1 MSPAA
6 DPHLETLQVYERGA
20 GEWERVRSPGLGPAQ
35 ELTELLAQDSI
46 DHQPVVVDLGCGP
59 GWHLPA
65 LPTGAIALDGAA
77 AMLDLVPGH
86 APDAPRVRADLRAL
100 PFAAGSVD
108 AVWAERSLVHLR
120 RALVPMALWDV
131 HRSMRVGARLCMSLF
146 EDDREHG
153 TVDGDDFPG
162 RSFSGWDEASLRGV
176 IEGAGFE
183 LDLLQRVPGE
193 AVDLL
198 RIWARRAR
206 TLADTVGPGL
216 RLLLVGLNPSLVAAD
231 AGVGFHRAG
240 NRAWPALLAAGLAT
254 VDRDPL
260 HLLRHHRIGM
270 TDLVKA
276 ASPRADALTR
286 AQYSHGVER
295 LDALCRWLQP
305 SAVCMVGLSGWRAA
319 VDRRAVS
326 GVQPGTLGGRP
337 VYVMPN
343 PSGVN
348 THVSLDDLTE
358 HLAAAA
364 RLADRSAARLADGSS
379 DRRDSGR
386 APA

>member
-1 MSPAA
+1 MSAA
-6 DPHLETLQVYERGA
+6 SDAHLDTLQVYERSA
-20 GEWERVRSPGLGPAQ
+20 LEWELVRSPGLEPAH
-35 ELTELLAQDSI
+35 ELTELLAADPI

-65 LPTGAIALDGAA
+65 LPAGAIALDGAA
-77 AMLDLVPGH
+77 AMLELVPGH
-86 APDAPRVRADLRAL
+86 APEAPRLRADLRAL
-100 PFAAGSVD
+100 PFARGTVD
-108 AVWAERSLVHLR
+108 AVWAERSLVHLH

-153 TVDGDDFPG
+153 TIDGDDFPG
-162 RSFSGWDEASLRGV
+162 RSFSGWDESTLRAV

-183 LDLLQRVPGE
+183 LELLQRVPGE

-206 TLADTVGPGL
+206 TLADTVGPGM

-231 AGVGFHRAG
+231 AGVGFHRSG
-240 NRAWPALLAAGLAT
+240 NRAWPALVAAGLAT

-260 HLLRHHRIGM
+260 HLLAAHRIGM
-270 TDLVKA
+270 TDLVKT
-276 ASPRADALTR
+276 ASARADSLTA
-286 AQYSHGVER
+286 AQYAHGVGR
-295 LDALCRWLQP
+295 LDALCAWLQP
-305 SAVCMVGLSGWRAA
+305 AAVCMVGLSGWRAA
-319 VDRRAVS
+319 VDRRAVAGEQS
-326 GVQPGTLGGRP
+326 RTLGGRP

-343 PSGVN
+343 TSGVN
-348 THVSLDDLTE
+348 THVSLDDITE

-364 RLADRSAARLADGSS
+364 RLADRSAARLADQSAARLA
-379 DRRDSGR
+379 D
-386 APA
+386 